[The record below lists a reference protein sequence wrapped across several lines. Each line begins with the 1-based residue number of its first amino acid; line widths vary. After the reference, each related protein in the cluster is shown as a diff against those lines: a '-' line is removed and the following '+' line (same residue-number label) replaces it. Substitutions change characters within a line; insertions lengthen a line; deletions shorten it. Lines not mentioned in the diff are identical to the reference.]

1 MPRRHHKMGGGRLPA
16 EYRELEYIEST
27 GSQYI
32 DTGLQGNNRLGFEL
46 CYAQTVLANWNSDY
60 HGHGVD
66 NWNQRVLLRID
77 QRYTGQYF
85 AYFYCN
91 SNAVV
96 SLTTSVLADT
106 NFHTI
111 YMTNGLQKFDGSVIG
126 NTTITNNATYTFLLF
141 AMRANSGV
149 NHYAKDRVKYA
160 KFWYDGNLE
169 RDYLP
174 ALRIADNK
182 PGLYD
187 LVYDQFYTKAGTG
200 EFLYA

>member
-1 MPRRHHKMGGGRLPA
+1 MRREHILQQQSPLPS
-16 EYRELEYIEST
+16 EYRLLEYIEST

-32 DTGLQGNNRLGFEL
+32 DTGLQGNNKLGVEL
-46 CYAQTVLANWNSDY
+46 CYSQTVLANWNNDY

-66 NWNQRVLLRID
+66 NWRQGVLLRID
-77 QRYTGQYF
+77 QKYTDQYF
-85 AYFYCN
+85 ACYYCN
-91 SNAVV
+91 STAVV
-96 SLTTSVLADT
+96 SSTTSILADT

-126 NTTITNNATYTFLLF
+126 NTTITKNATYTFLLF
-141 AMRANSGV
+141 AMRANNGV
-149 NHYAKDRVKYA
+149 GHYAKDRIKYA

-174 ALRIADNK
+174 ALRISDSK

-187 LVYDQFYTKAGTG
+187 LVNNQFYTKSGTG
-200 EFLYA
+200 EFLYN